1 MVDFTSEFYWRTEMT
16 IASHIQELKRK
27 HTSLSVA
34 VEKAQQ
40 QAGSDSVQIA
50 ALKKKKLRLKEEI
63 GRLNRV

>member
-1 MVDFTSEFYWRTEMT
+1 MT

-50 ALKKKKLRLKEEI
+50 DLKKKKTLKPREEFQVE
-63 GRLNRV
+63 NSS